1 MPSLEAFAGQSS
13 NKVVFTAEDT
23 AGLIGVSDTAFA
35 RTTKAVTLSP
45 TKISPGG
52 ALTVTVAGF
61 TADSG
66 EVSAYN
72 AEFTVTM
79 GTTNGGS
86 DITLTGT
93 SVFPIGADGSGT
105 GTVTVP
111 PKATLLL
118 LIVIAL
124 LVFIIY
130 TTTRSDPSEI
140 EKRDSI
146 RDLDKAILRQET
158 TLNDLSKDIQSF
170 QDPLDKL
177 KRYLSGGTLAGK
189 FGEWSLEAIMQD
201 IFHSNQFEKNAEVI
215 KGSGKR
221 VEFVLKMP
229 EGLLLPIDAK
239 FPSGLYDNYL
249 YAINQGDEK
258 LVKKS
263 IDDIRRHVLKDAI
276 DIKEKY
282 IQVGITIDLGVM
294 YIPSEALMQLIDSID
309 NLREEIFRDS
319 RVLIM
324 GPNSLAAYLIS
335 VHMGFRTLALNSRAS
350 ETMEEFGKLKKEFEK
365 FGSSTDDLLK
375 KADAMLKAVNEHA
388 TRERQMH
395 KAIKNM
401 DQLDS

>member
-1 MPSLEAFAGQSS
+1 MNLW
-13 NKVVFTAEDT
+13 
-23 AGLIGVSDTAFA
+23 LVSF
-35 RTTKAVTLSP
+35 
-45 TKISPGG
+45 
-52 ALTVTVAGF
+52 
-61 TADSG
+61 
-66 EVSAYN
+66 
-72 AEFTVTM
+72 
-79 GTTNGGS
+79 
-86 DITLTGT
+86 
-93 SVFPIGADGSGT
+93 
-105 GTVTVP
+105 
-111 PKATLLL
+111 LL
-118 LIVIAL
+118 LIVIVL
-124 LVFIIY
+124 LAFIIF
-130 TTTRSDPSEI
+130 TTTRNDPSEV

-158 TLNDLSKDIQSF
+158 TLNHLSKDIQSF

-215 KGSGKR
+215 KGTGKR

-249 YAINQGDEK
+249 YAIKQGDEK
-258 LVKKS
+258 IVKKS

-282 IQVGITIDLGVM
+282 IQVGVTIDLGVM